1 MHVTR
6 CLVSLSVALLSLLVA
21 ACPGPPPFSRPSPE
35 LAALEEE
42 EPVLYAEP
50 EAAEA
55 RLAQTNLPDLPTR
68 IGNLYDAYEGE
79 LRNAERAQ
87 GGAANAL
94 LSITS
99 VLVPLGGTVSAVALS
114 KDDAATVAGITA
126 GVTTALV
133 AINLL
138 FKPGQKAAA
147 AKRCEDFLRSALET
161 LSRRW
166 DRDNLG
172 EIQGTREEWV
182 TYLAVRGSLDAG
194 KSGAC

>member
-1 MHVTR
+1 MHVSR
-6 CLVSLSVALLSLLVA
+6 CLLSLSVALLSLLVT
-21 ACPGPPPFSRPSPE
+21 ACPGPAPFSRPSPE

-42 EPVLYAEP
+42 EPVLYAAP

-55 RLAQTNLPDLPTR
+55 RLAQTDLPDLPSR
-68 IGNLYDAYEGE
+68 IENLYDAYEGE

-87 GGAANAL
+87 GGAVNAL
-94 LSITS
+94 LSLAT

-126 GVTTALV
+126 GATTALV

-147 AKRCEDFLRSALET
+147 AKRCQEFLRSALET
-161 LSRRW
+161 LNRRW
-166 DRDNLG
+166 DRDTLS
-172 EIQGTREEWV
+172 EIQGTPEEWAI
-182 TYLAVRGSLDAG
+182 YLAVRGSLDAG

>member
-1 MHVTR
+1 MHVSR
-6 CLVSLSVALLSLLVA
+6 CLLSLSVALLSLLVT
-21 ACPGPPPFSRPSPE
+21 ACPGPAPFSRPSPE

-42 EPVLYAEP
+42 EPVLYAAP
-50 EAAEA
+50 DVAEA
-55 RLAQTNLPDLPTR
+55 RLAQTDLPDLPSR

-87 GGAANAL
+87 GGAVNTL
-94 LSITS
+94 LSLAT

-126 GVTTALV
+126 GATTALV

-147 AKRCEDFLRSALET
+147 AKRCQEFLRSALET
-161 LSRRW
+161 LNRRW
-166 DRDNLG
+166 DRDTLSA
-172 EIQGTREEWV
+172 IQGTPEEWA